1 MSTWSST
8 ENRKQKRKKVNSLV
22 MKICNIFVFVL
33 ISKSVLG
40 QNIPIECKVFESAIN
55 HKMFNKTFF
64 NNINKQTTITI
75 VDKTT
80 MMAACGNKLS
90 KKVKIVTDIESFNEK
105 NKCSVDLLFVKQV
118 RGGYRLYFFKP
129 LTGACLELFVSK
141 RRIFKKKYVVN
152 VIGYGAM

>member
-1 MSTWSST
+1 
-8 ENRKQKRKKVNSLV
+8 
-22 MKICNIFVFVL
+22 MKICNIFIFVL
-33 ISKSVLG
+33 ISKFVLG
-40 QNIPIECKVFESAIN
+40 QNIPIECKVFEAAIN

-64 NNINKQTTITI
+64 NNINKQTIITI
-75 VDKTT
+75 VDTTT
-80 MMAACGNKLS
+80 MAATCGNKLS

-105 NKCSVDLLFVKQV
+105 NKYSVDLLFVKQV
-118 RGGYRLYFFKP
+118 QGGYRLYFFKP